1 MKLTFINGSPR
12 GKNSNTQ
19 KVMDGFIKGF
29 LETEGNTCET
39 EFLIKHRNDLKG
51 LAEKFLNSEYV
62 LIGFPLYVDG
72 MPGSVKEFLEA
83 LAPYMGRCPNIS
95 LGFIIQCGFPESYQ
109 NRFIER
115 YCEKFTKR
123 LGCRYNGSIVKGG
136 LEGLAIQPK
145 VLTDKYD
152 FFFHALGVE
161 FGKTGKLDPVML
173 EKLSRPEHLKPEDMP
188 NLVNF
193 INKAL
198 WDSQLEKNGVLDK
211 SFDRPFQP

>member
-19 KVMDGFIKGF
+19 KVMDYFIKGF
-29 LETEGNTCET
+29 LETEGNTCDI
-39 EFLIKHRNDLKG
+39 EFMIKHRNDLK
-51 LAEKFLNSEYV
+51 LLVEKFSNSEQV

-72 MPGSVKEFLEA
+72 MPGSVKEFFESLEP
-83 LAPYMGRCPNIS
+83 LIGKCSNVS
-95 LGFIIQCGFPESYQ
+95 LGFVIQCGFPESYQ

-115 YCEKFTKR
+115 YCEKIAGR
-123 LGCRYNGSIVKGG
+123 LGCKYTGSIVKGG

-145 VLTDKYD
+145 VLTDKYE
-152 FFFHALGVE
+152 FFFHALGSE
-161 FGKTGKLDPVML
+161 FGKTGKLDSVML

-198 WDSQLEKNGVLDK
+198 WDSQLEKNGVLEK
-211 SFDRPFQP
+211 SFDRPLQP

>member
-29 LETEGNTCET
+29 LETDGNTCDI
-39 EFLIKHRNDLKG
+39 EFLVKHRNDLNAI
-51 LAEKFLNSEYV
+51 AEKFSGSEYV
-62 LIGFPLYVDG
+62 LVGFPLYVDG
-72 MPGSVKEFLEA
+72 MPGSVKEFFEA
-83 LAPYMGRCPNIS
+83 LLPWMGKCNDTS
-95 LGFIIQCGFPESYQ
+95 LGFVIQCGFPESYQ

-115 YCEKFTKR
+115 YCGKFARR
-123 LGCRYNGSIVKGG
+123 LGCKYTGSIVKGG
-136 LEGLAIQPK
+136 LEGMAIQPK

-161 FGKTGKLDPVML
+161 FGKSGKLDSVML
-173 EKLSRPEHLKPEDMP
+173 EKLARPEHLKPAD
-188 NLVNF
+188 LVNIVPF

-198 WDSQLEKNGVLDK
+198 WDSQLEKNGVIEK
-211 SFDRPFQP
+211 SFDRPYQP